1 MRRRTGIGLALAAL
15 ALGGCGLGAGAKP
28 AGTSLTVTQDFGG
41 RSVHAS
47 SSPKVGGSETVMRL
61 LQRNA
66 RVTTR
71 YGGGFV
77 ESVDGVAGGSQGGR
91 PVDWFFYVN
100 GVESKLGAASVR
112 VHAGDRVWWDHHDW
126 SATQTVPAVV
136 GSFPEPFVHG
146 LGGKRLP
153 VRVECDDPRGA
164 ACDAVSKRLA
174 GYGVPVAR
182 GGINGARVE
191 DTLRVVVATL
201 SDLRGDPTLGVL
213 RDGPRGSGVYV
224 RVASDG
230 RSLTTLDPEGRAVA
244 RLGAGSGLIAA
255 LRPGDTSEPVWTV
268 TGTDANG
275 VQKAAAAFAE
285 GPLRNRFA
293 VVVSGAQTRGVP
305 EAPR

>member
-164 ACDAVSKRLA
+164 ACDAVGKRLA

-293 VVVSGAQTRGVP
+293 IVVSGAQTRGMP